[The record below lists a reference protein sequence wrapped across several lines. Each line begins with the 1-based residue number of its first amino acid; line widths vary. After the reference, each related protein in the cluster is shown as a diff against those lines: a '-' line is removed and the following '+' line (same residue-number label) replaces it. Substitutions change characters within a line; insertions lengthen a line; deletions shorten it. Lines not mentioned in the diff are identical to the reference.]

1 MNKQYTYN
9 QIIKSIRYWKNVLSV
24 LNETKNELLSKLFET
39 FGIDCLCKSNQ
50 CNINNLVINKCFD
63 ILNTYIFSSKL
74 VKIPIIYSNDTNIRK
89 FLLNRKTDSNS
100 IPKTFF
106 GVYSVICDN
115 DTTLSWKTPLILRD
129 DVILLNK
136 NHIENKSIT
145 FLVSCLCHEMIHYY
159 DKLYGEYC
167 DFIKYNIITNIIKNL
182 HNTLTFD
189 NMKNQANNLG
199 LSVIQDIPYE
209 KTTDILDKEAINRL
223 YQQAQNDGLINEN
236 LSSKQNI
243 DGVSFFKDRPG
254 FVINLFD

>member
-1 MNKQYTYN
+1 MNCF
-9 QIIKSIRYWKNVLSV
+9 
-24 LNETKNELLSKLFET
+24 LNYLK
-39 FGIDCLCKSNQ
+39 
-50 CNINNLVINKCFD
+50 
-63 ILNTYIFSSKL
+63 
-74 VKIPIIYSNDTNIRK
+74 
-89 FLLNRKTDSNS
+89 
-100 IPKTFF
+100 
-106 GVYSVICDN
+106 
-115 DTTLSWKTPLILRD
+115 
-129 DVILLNK
+129 
-136 NHIENKSIT
+136 
-145 FLVSCLCHEMIHYY
+145 HY
-159 DKLYGEYC
+159 
-167 DFIKYNIITNIIKNL
+167 IIKNL